1 MKRIPFFLSL
11 FAGFV
16 IILVS
21 VYGFSL
27 LRQRPGLPPD
37 IFKSLEK
44 KIKEGE
50 LVQIQDVEIQ
60 NLKMELEF
68 LLSQKA
74 IGDHVTIIL
83 EDEGKSQER
92 DVILVSSY
100 DKSLP
105 LYYLLVGFFCFI
117 TGFVVFL
124 LRSEDRRVRTYYWA
138 SFALG
143 SAIIISG
150 GFYCLQKHWLS
161 FLPGV
166 LYYLFYPLAAAML
179 LHFSLYFSKHEIK
192 LWKYVIYIPALIFV
206 FILEW
211 LFLSAGLSFSIEI
224 HRIYQSVFNFHRF
237 YLVVYVSLSVASL
250 VISYRKATLEEE
262 KAQIKWIFYGLFV
275 GLGPFI
281 LFYQLPQV
289 LGQNELLSED
299 FSTLFFIFI
308 PLAFAFSIVKF
319 KLMDIELVINR
330 SLVYF
335 TLTVFTV
342 GLYLFSVNL
351 IQNVVSRF
359 FAAPTTAISVIAA
372 LLAAIAFHPA
382 RKKIQ
387 NFVDR
392 TFYRMSYDY
401 RKTVLRFNE
410 KAFKMVNRGR
420 LIDFFLQKAKQTLP
434 MEYVGIFIYGME
446 SGEQKLLIAKDM
458 REDLDSFGS
467 LSLDV
472 EKIFARKKAVR
483 TEENVDFSKEKLLS
497 EKDIDMVMPL
507 SFKSSDLTG
516 FLFLGRKKSGEKFS
530 RDDIELL
537 LTLSRDLALNLERIR
552 LLEEVIYERV
562 EKEKLSEL
570 IRLKTEFISS
580 VSHELRT
587 PMSSI
592 QGLAEILQ
600 EGKIKDKTKQEELIR
615 LVATES
621 NRLSR
626 FLHNILDFG
635 KIEESGKAYTF
646 QKVEMVSLIRE
657 TVKLFQYRSDSD
669 EFMLKTKLPRKS
681 LFLEIDQDAVKQAL
695 TNLFDNAIKYSSDK
709 KEIVV
714 DLVREDKHVEIR
726 VKDSGIGIP
735 AEEHEKIF
743 EGFYRH
749 VDADRHNPKGVG
761 LGLKIVKHIM
771 KAHGGEVA
779 VESQPG
785 EGSVFSLIFPAP

>member
-1 MKRIPFFLSL
+1 MRRIPFFLSL

-16 IILVS
+16 VILVT

-27 LRQRPGLPPD
+27 LRQRPGLPPEM
-37 IFKSLEK
+37 FKSLEK

-50 LVQIQDVEIQ
+50 LVRIQNVEIQ
-60 NLKMELEF
+60 NLKMDLEF
-68 LLSQKA
+68 LISQKA
-74 IGDHVTIIL
+74 IGDYATVVL
-83 EDEGKSQER
+83 EDDGKLGEQE
-92 DVILVSSY
+92 VKLVPFY
-100 DKSLP
+100 DKPFP
-105 LYYLLVGFFCFI
+105 LIYLLIGFFCFI
-117 TGFVVFL
+117 TGTTVFL
-124 LRSEDRRVRTYYWA
+124 LRSADRRARTYYCA
-138 SFALG
+138 SFAFG
-143 SAIIISG
+143 SAIAISG
-150 GFYCLQKHWLS
+150 GFYCLQMNWLS

-166 LYYLFYPLAAAML
+166 LYYLFYPLAPAIL
-179 LHFSLYFSKHEIK
+179 LHFSLYFSKHEAK
-192 LWKYVIYIPALIFV
+192 LWRIVIYIPAFIFV
-206 FILEW
+206 CVLEW
-211 LFLSAGLSFSIEI
+211 IFLSAGLSSSIEI
-224 HRIYQSVFNFHRF
+224 HRIYQSVFDFHRF

-250 VISYRKATLEEE
+250 VISYKKAGLEEE

-289 LGQNELLSED
+289 LGRNELVSEE
-299 FSTLFFIFI
+299 FSTLFFIFV

-319 KLMDIELVINR
+319 KLMDVELVINR

-359 FAAPTTAISVIAA
+359 FTAPRTAISVIAA
-372 LLAAIAFHPA
+372 LLAAVAFHPA

-387 NFVDR
+387 DFVDR
-392 TFYRMSYDY
+392 AFYRMSYDY
-401 RKTVLRFNE
+401 RKTILRFNE
-410 KAFKMVNRGR
+410 KAYKMVNRGR
-420 LIDFFLQKAKQTLP
+420 LIDLFLQKVKQTLP

-446 SGEQKLLIAKDM
+446 SGEQKLLIAKDK
-458 REDLDSFGS
+458 RIDLDSLVS
-467 LSLDV
+467 LSLEV
-472 EKIFARKKAVR
+472 EKIFARKEAVR
-483 TEENVDFSKEKLLS
+483 TEENMDFSKESLLS
-497 EKDIDMVMPL
+497 EKDIDLVMPL

-516 FLFLGRKKSGEKFS
+516 FLSLGRKKSGEKFS
-530 RDDIELL
+530 GDDIELL

-562 EKEKLSEL
+562 EREKLNEL
-570 IRLKTEFISS
+570 IQLKTEFISS

-592 QGLAEILQ
+592 RGLAEILQ

-635 KIEESGKAYTF
+635 KIEHSGKAYTF
-646 QKVEMVSLIRE
+646 QKVEIVSLIIE
-657 TVKLFQYRSDSD
+657 AVKLFQYRSDSD
-669 EFMLKTKLPRKS
+669 EFVFKTQLPKKS

-695 TNLFDNAIKYSSDK
+695 TNLLDNAIKYSSDK
-709 KEIVV
+709 KEIVIE
-714 DLVREDKHVEIR
+714 LVREDKHVEIR
-726 VKDSGIGIP
+726 VKDRGIGIP

-743 EGFYRH
+743 EGFYRQ
-749 VDADRHNPKGVG
+749 VDADRHSPKGVG

-771 KAHGGEVA
+771 KAHGGEVS
-779 VESQPG
+779 VESQSG
-785 EGSVFSLIFPAP
+785 KGSVFSLIFPAP